1 VFCSGFIGG
10 EITMEM
16 NDEQKQRVQEWVD
29 EGCGLSELQRR
40 LDTELGVKLT
50 YMDVRFLIIDLGLQ
64 LQEEKEEEL
73 ASAKAEAEAADAP
86 VADDSPAPPDPLG
99 DAPGGVTV
107 ELDRIVKPGSV
118 VSGTVTFSD
127 GVTASWWLDQLGR
140 LGIDAGQEGY
150 SPSPEDVQAFQEE
163 LRNALSKRGL

>member
-1 VFCSGFIGG
+1 
-10 EITMEM
+10 MELT
-16 NDEQKQRVQEWVD
+16 DEQKQRVREWVE

-40 LDTELGVKLT
+40 LDSELGVKLT

-64 LQEEKEEEL
+64 LQEEKEKVEPPAPAQDD
-73 ASAKAEAEAADAP
+73 ASATSRGGAP
-86 VADDSPAPPDPLG
+86 VAPPDPLG
-99 DAPGGVTV
+99 ASAGGVTV
-107 ELDRIVKPGSV
+107 ELDRIVRPGSV

-127 GVTASWWLDQLGR
+127 GVTANWWLDQLGR
-140 LGIDAGQEGY
+140 LGLDAGEAGY